1 MQEKKLGFIGVGQLA
16 QPMVKHLLDQGYEVL
31 VHNRRRD
38 PLEKL
43 ISKGAVYCQSPKDA
57 VIEGG
62 IVFNCLPDDTALLSV
77 FHAHGTIFRKL
88 GDKGLHVSMA
98 TISPQASK
106 IVHERHKTL
115 GGNYCVATVMGR
127 PDVVENKKHFYIMA
141 GEPDQLDRVRPV
153 LESIGGGVFTL
164 GENPEIANAAKLS
177 FNFLIASAIESMAE
191 AFTFARKNSVDVN
204 QFYSMISE
212 TLFACPLYKNYGK
225 AIIDRQ
231 FYEPLFKMALGAKD
245 MNLVSSAAKECRT
258 PMRVASVLQDRF
270 TASLAKGRDN
280 YDWLGIALDVEEEAG
295 IVSESQG

>member
-16 QPMVKHLLDQGYEVL
+16 QPMVKHLIDQGYEVL

-43 ISKGAVYCQSPKDA
+43 ISKGAVYCQRPEDA

-62 IVFNCLPDDTALLSV
+62 IMFNCLPDDAALLSV

-127 PDVVENKKHFYIMA
+127 PDVVENKRQFYIMA
-141 GEPDQLDRVRPV
+141 GESDQLDRVRPV

-191 AFTFARKNSVDVN
+191 AFTFARKNSIDVN

-212 TLFACPLYKNYGK
+212 TLFDCPLYKNYGK

-258 PMRVASVLQDRF
+258 PMRFASVLQDRF
-270 TASLAKGRDN
+270 TASLAKGREN

>member
-16 QPMVKHLLDQGYEVL
+16 QPMVKHLIDQGYEVL

-43 ISKGAVYCQSPKDA
+43 ISKGAVYCQRPEDA

-62 IVFNCLPDDTALLSV
+62 IMFNCLPDDAALLSV

-88 GDKGLHVSMA
+88 GDKGLHVSLA

-127 PDVVENKKHFYIMA
+127 PDVVENKRQFYIMA
-141 GEPDQLDRVRPV
+141 GESDQLDRVRPV

-258 PMRVASVLQDRF
+258 PMRFASVLQDRF
-270 TASLAKGRDN
+270 TASLAKGREN
-280 YDWLGIALDVEEEAG
+280 YDWLAIALDVEEEAG

>member
-88 GDKGLHVSMA
+88 GDEGLHVSMA
-98 TISPQASK
+98 TISPQASR

-153 LESIGGGVFTL
+153 LLSPLAVASSPWEKIRRLRTL
-164 GENPEIANAAKLS
+164 RSFHSTFSSRRQLS
-177 FNFLIASAIESMAE
+177 LWLRLS
-191 AFTFARKNSVDVN
+191 R
-204 QFYSMISE
+204 
-212 TLFACPLYKNYGK
+212 LPG
-225 AIIDRQ
+225 
-231 FYEPLFKMALGAKD
+231 KMA
-245 MNLVSSAAKECRT
+245 
-258 PMRVASVLQDRF
+258 
-270 TASLAKGRDN
+270 
-280 YDWLGIALDVEEEAG
+280 
-295 IVSESQG
+295 

>member
-16 QPMVKHLLDQGYEVL
+16 QPMVKHLIDQGYEVL

-43 ISKGAVYCQSPKDA
+43 ISKGAVYCQRPEDA

-62 IVFNCLPDDTALLSV
+62 IMFNCLPDDAALLSV

-127 PDVVENKKHFYIMA
+127 PDVVENKRQFYIMA
-141 GEPDQLDRVRPV
+141 GESDQLDRVRPV

-258 PMRVASVLQDRF
+258 PMRFASVLQDRF
-270 TASLAKGRDN
+270 TASLAKGREN
-280 YDWLGIALDVEEEAG
+280 YDWLAIALDVEEEAG

>member
-16 QPMVKHLLDQGYEVL
+16 QPMVGHLLDQGYEVL
-31 VHNRRRD
+31 IHNRRRD
-38 PLEKL
+38 PLKNL
-43 ISKGAVYCQSPKDA
+43 ISRGAIYCQSPEDTA
-57 VIEGG
+57 IEGG
-62 IVFNCLPDDTALLSV
+62 ILFNCLPDDTALLSV
-77 FHAHGTIFRKL
+77 FHAHGTIFNRL

-106 IVHERHKTL
+106 IVHERHKNL

-127 PDVVENKKHFYIMA
+127 PDVVENKRQFYIMA
-141 GEPDQLDRVRPV
+141 GESDQIERVRPI

-164 GENPEIANAAKLS
+164 GQKPEIANAAKLS

-191 AFTFARKNSVDVN
+191 AFTLARKNGIEVN
-204 QFYSMISE
+204 QFYSMITE

-245 MNLVSSAAKECRT
+245 MNLVSSAAKDCQT
-258 PMRVASVLQDRF
+258 PMRFASVLQDRF
-270 TASLAKGRDN
+270 TASIAKGREN
-280 YDWLGIALDVEEEAG
+280 FDWIGIALDVEEEAG
-295 IVSESQG
+295 ITFQSP

>member
-1 MQEKKLGFIGVGQLA
+1 MQENKLGFIGVGQLA

-31 VHNRRRD
+31 IHNRRQD

-43 ISKGAVYCQSPKDA
+43 ISKGAVYCQRPEDA
-57 VIEGG
+57 VVEGG
-62 IVFNCLPDDTALLSV
+62 ILFNCLPDDAALLSV
-77 FHAHGTIFRKL
+77 FNAHGTIFSKL
-88 GDKGLHVSMA
+88 GDTGLHVSMA

-127 PDVVENKKHFYIMA
+127 PDAVVKKMHFYITA
-141 GEPDQLDRVRPV
+141 GKSDQLDRVKPI
-153 LESIGGGVFTL
+153 LQSISRGVFSL
-164 GENPEIANAAKLS
+164 GEKPEIANAAKLS

-191 AFTFARKNSVDVN
+191 AFTFVRKQGVDVD

-212 TLFACPLYKNYGK
+212 TLLACPLYKNYGR

-231 FYEPLFKMALGAKD
+231 FHEPLFKMALGAKD
-245 MNLVSSAAKECRT
+245 MNLVSAAAKECQT
-258 PMRVASVLQDRF
+258 PMRFASVLQDRF

>member
-43 ISKGAVYCQSPKDA
+43 ISKGAVYCQSPEDA

-62 IVFNCLPDDTALLSV
+62 IMFNCLPDDTALLSV

-127 PDVVENKKHFYIMA
+127 PDVVENKRQFYIMA
-141 GEPDQLDRVRPV
+141 GESDQLDRVRPV

-191 AFTFARKNSVDVN
+191 AFTFARKNGVDVN

-212 TLFACPLYKNYGK
+212 TLFSCPLYKNYGK
-225 AIIDRQ
+225 AVIDRK
-231 FYEPLFKMALGAKD
+231 FYEPLFRMALGAKD

-258 PMRVASVLQDRF
+258 PMRFASVLQDRF

-295 IVSESQG
+295 IVSENHG